1 MIFLLIK
8 CKIVEN
14 IHQNL
19 DQPMSVESQTE
30 MVHIGQTTFYQNFN
44 KVMQMSPLKYAKS
57 VKLDRA

>member
-1 MIFLLIK
+1 
-8 CKIVEN
+8 
-14 IHQNL
+14 
-19 DQPMSVESQTE
+19 MSVESLTE